1 MDIKRVLI
9 VDDSAYNR
17 RTILKILENE
27 PYIKVVGTAING
39 EDALRKTMQLKPDII
54 TLDLEMPYMDGFT
67 FLRILMKVAPTPV
80 IVVSSKDEDENVFK
94 AMELGAL
101 DFLPKPVNNISIEL
115 LKIKEDL
122 ISKIKAI
129 SKLAIGKVKNRDYSI
144 HERLS
149 KISES
154 LTFNDRFRLIAIGAS
169 TGGPPAIQT
178 IFSSLPEDLPA
189 GIVVA
194 QHMPQ
199 GFTKAFAERLNRLL
213 PFEVK
218 EASIGD
224 KVEPGRIII
233 AKGGT
238 HILFKKKR
246 NKDVII
252 DLKSPDN
259 NDRYVPSVDMMF
271 SSAADIY
278 GDKVVGIILTGMG
291 RDGSIGVKRIKDKE
305 GIVLAESEETS
316 IVFGMPKEAINTGA
330 IDKVVPLNR
339 IGNEIIKLCSN

>member
-1 MDIKRVLI
+1 
-9 VDDSAYNR
+9 
-17 RTILKILENE
+17 
-27 PYIKVVGTAING
+27 
-39 EDALRKTMQLKPDII
+39 
-54 TLDLEMPYMDGFT
+54 
-67 FLRILMKVAPTPV
+67 
-80 IVVSSKDEDENVFK
+80 
-94 AMELGAL
+94 
-101 DFLPKPVNNISIEL
+101 
-115 LKIKEDL
+115 
-122 ISKIKAI
+122 
-129 SKLAIGKVKNRDYSI
+129 
-144 HERLS
+144 
-149 KISES
+149 
-154 LTFNDRFRLIAIGAS
+154 
-169 TGGPPAIQT
+169 
-178 IFSSLPEDLPA
+178 
-189 GIVVA
+189 
-194 QHMPQ
+194 
-199 GFTKAFAERLNRLL
+199 LNRLL